1 MIYFNERLIRN
12 AGTGSTWLN
21 EALSQAAEYYNGYVS
36 NHEAWIGSF
45 LREDWPGL
53 SLVNWT
59 SQNYGYGALFVRYLI
74 ERFGTEA
81 VRKMCATDKA
91 GIAAVEA
98 ATNTEFNDIFLNFIR
113 ALVISGTGDSDDPD
127 FNFSTLNL
135 ASLQPVI
142 RKGLRLESNVADLQ
156 AGGTLQSAVKPY
168 GIAFNGWEGALGT
181 MKLSG
186 SADLRA
192 FSLGLS
198 R

>member
-1 MIYFNERLIRN
+1 MGRIGRLR
-12 AGTGSTWLN
+12 
-21 EALSQAAEYYNGYVS
+21 
-36 NHEAWIGSF
+36 
-45 LREDWPGL
+45 
-53 SLVNWT
+53 
-59 SQNYGYGALFVRYLI
+59 
-74 ERFGTEA
+74 
-81 VRKMCATDKA
+81 
-91 GIAAVEA
+91 
-98 ATNTEFNDIFLNFIR
+98 FNDIFLNFIR

-181 MKLSG
+181 MKLS
-186 SADLRA
+186 SSSDQLRA